1 MSVQKTWTIS
11 NVVSLSRIVLVVP
24 AGYSLLTEFPH
35 HRLWSAGFIL
45 LAIATD
51 FIDGYLARKLHQ
63 VTDIGKIIDPLAD
76 KIVVGIF
83 SVCLLV
89 TGDLPL
95 WFVVAVLGRDVL
107 IVLGGVYVKQQKGIV
122 TQSNMTGKVAVN
134 IIALAILLSTLN
146 VESLAL
152 LRLILIWL
160 SVLFMVLS
168 MAIYT
173 RRLFIGNNVITKA

>member
-1 MSVQKTWTIS
+1 LSVPKIWTVS
-11 NVVSLSRIVLVVP
+11 NVISLSRTLLVVP

-45 LAIATD
+45 LAAATD
-51 FIDGYLARKLHQ
+51 FIDGYLARRLHE
-63 VTDIGKIIDPLAD
+63 VTDTGKIIDPLAD

-83 SVCLLV
+83 SVCLLM

-95 WFVVAVLGRDVL
+95 WFVAAVLGRDIL
-107 IVLGGVYVKQQKGIV
+107 IFLGGVYVRRQKGIV
-122 TQSNMTGKVAVN
+122 PQSNMTGKVAVN

-146 VESLAL
+146 IESLAL

-168 MAIYT
+168 MVIYSK
-173 RRLFIGNNVITKA
+173 RLFIGMRVGTKV